1 MNQPRP
7 PAAELLRVED
17 LSIQAVS
24 AGGGLLPLVKNV
36 GFACRAGE
44 ITALIG
50 ESGSGKSLTAAA
62 LLGVLAADTYAV
74 TTGSLTIAGHHV
86 RRYTPDALAP
96 VRGTRVGYV
105 VQDPGA
111 ALDPTMRVGD
121 QLAELF
127 MVHRGLDLAAAR
139 REAVRLLDVVRIPNA
154 AARANDYP
162 HAFSGGMKQRVI
174 IAGAVA
180 LSPQVLVADEPT
192 TALDVTV
199 QAEILALIDELRTA
213 SGMAVLLITHDLGVV
228 YQVAQQVL
236 VMYAGRIVEAG
247 DVEAICTAPRH
258 PYTAGLL
265 ASVPDLSR
273 PGAVTAAI
281 PGNPPRP
288 GHDVG
293 CAFSPRCHN
302 ARPECS
308 RSVPELSPG
317 IPTVVACHFPLRN
330 DVHGTAPVVH

>member
-1 MNQPRP
+1 MTTTSPT
-7 PAAELLRVED
+7 RVLD
-17 LSIQAVS
+17 VQGLSIQALS
-24 AGGGLLPLVKNV
+24 PAGEVLPLVKDI
-36 GFACRAGE
+36 GFSCQAGE

-62 LLGVLAADTYAV
+62 MLGVLPTDTYTV
-74 TTGSLTIAGHHV
+74 TTRSLLVAGH
-86 RRYTPDALAP
+86 RLATYDPDALAP
-96 VRGTRVGYV
+96 VRGSRVGYV
-105 VQDPGA
+105 VQEPGT

-127 MVHRGLDLAAAR
+127 MVHRGLGRSAAR
-139 REAVRLLDVVRIPNA
+139 REAIRHLDMVRIPNA
-154 AARANDYP
+154 AARADDYP

-180 LSPQVLVADEPT
+180 LSPQILVADEPT

-199 QAEILALIDELRTA
+199 QAEILALIDELRT
-213 SGMAVLLITHDLGVV
+213 SIGMAVLLITHDLGVV
-228 YQVAQQVL
+228 YQVAHHVL
-236 VMYAGRIVEAG
+236 VMYAGRIVESG
-247 DVEAICTAPRH
+247 RVEAVCTAPSH

-288 GHDVG
+288 GPDRG
-293 CAFSPRCHN
+293 CAFAPRCGH
-302 ARPECS
+302 ARPDCTQA
-308 RSVPELSPG
+308 VPALAQAGSSHA
-317 IPTVVACHFPLRN
+317 ACFHPLRTERHGPAPA
-330 DVHGTAPVVH
+330 VH